1 MRRSSLALALALAP
15 FASPI
20 LAQRSPLPAVQSE
33 PVSVP
38 APRRPIVGTVTAVQR
53 DVPAAA
59 ALATPDYAPPDG
71 GDPYQLDFEGG
82 AMRPEP
88 GLDPRLLGRMR
99 AEPEGR
105 SFAMVMLNG
114 KLVQERVDELTA
126 RGATFLGVHPWQ
138 CVKVHIPH
146 AAVPEILRLPSVRW
160 VGLPEPRQKLSPR
173 LAAAAA
179 IGAERLHV
187 HVNLFASELSPLST
201 QDPIAVP
208 VVPAH
213 PGARG
218 ESRPVLRWRT
228 RGAVLARLEAL
239 GFDEESWDEFT
250 RSYRGTLP
258 TAALDAVLFV
268 APVAVHQA
276 DHAQRVAMIHQ
287 DRVRGTYPGQG
298 VAVGIIDTG
307 INGNPWH
314 VDYSGKW
321 YWWWDN
327 TGLGATNDLN
337 GHGTHVAGTVF
348 GDGNSDQRLMG
359 MAPAVGRDSNARVFI
374 GRYLDASGNAFGDP
388 GWLYSAF
395 ANPPGGRKPAVVN
408 NSWSVDT
415 QGSQWNGTEIG
426 ARQIDG
432 FVHAGDQTYC
442 YAAGNDA
449 SGGTSGGVGS
459 PGSAK
464 NVITVGSV
472 DVFPDAN
479 GRSGSRSSFSDFG
492 VGGGRQKP
500 DLMAPGSVITSCLA
514 GTLDQY
520 TQKSGTSMA
529 TPHVT
534 GVVASLADNNA
545 WFEYNP
551 AAVKA
556 LLLATASNGVVSGP
570 VGHGLVDSHR
580 ANFGWNWVYAGTL
593 SAPFTWSYFDI
604 DVPANMATMK
614 VVTTWVEPPVSAGGN
629 VARVNNLETYLDIE
643 PFSNSGT
650 DGWPITSS
658 TDNVTTLF
666 GRSALAGIVN
676 QCLGRR
682 VRVKVYANSIFPGTN
697 AKWSVC
703 VSLGFADGTGPMQFS
718 VTPSATLFRPNTN
731 FTVQTTLA
739 PGAGNV
745 DLESARIVLVTYGSS
760 VLSLMQ
766 RTSADGV
773 IHAFGGTG
781 YWSYPFPTV
790 GDMTVGSGALR
801 DLLFSLRTPTTSG
814 IVNLRAWASSQG
826 RSPADI
832 TVPICVDGQAPN
844 TVTGLISPTHSVNAW
859 SRNPDVRI
867 DWSAAVDVGCAG
879 IAGLAWTFDQ
889 STSTVPTVMNL
900 TNDPRTQTIA
910 GLASSINPYHFAI
923 RAVDRTG
930 NLSATTARLGGFLI
944 DTLAP
949 SLLSVAIN
957 GGATYTTSTRVDLT
971 FGASDAPSG
980 VSIISYSL
988 DGTTWSSFDPYTGFA
1003 TNFDL
1008 ANPAIGGNAPRGQ
1021 PQHGAERFDHLSPL
1035 PVDRQH
1041 HPGLAPDGHDR
1052 RALRPGHGLQRCDGG
1067 DVRHAH
1073 DHEPRPR
1080 EHGRRRVLPR
1090 RRQRDLP
1097 PSADGTRARAVL
1109 GARRERGVHER
1120 RLHRDAHRADEPG
1133 VGHLDLSA
1141 RERHPDLRHPPRQP
1155 AGDDHLLSRALA
1167 EQRAQRDPRPR
1178 EPRHRQRIHVALDPR
1193 GLVPHGCLDRPRA
1206 HRPDHAAG
1214 FVPRTGPLLPVDPRR
1229 PGQPGCDADPGDQPR
1244 ALRVPALKPA
1254 ERAIV
1259 NRRTA
1264 PASARGSPRRSA
1276 DLRRSS

>member
-1 MRRSSLALALALAP
+1 MRRSALALALP
-15 FASPI
+15 LLVSPL
-20 LAQRSPLPAVQSE
+20 LAQRSPVPAAQSTPSSE
-33 PVSVP
+33 P
-38 APRRPIVGTVTAVQR
+38 APRGPIVGTITAIQR
-53 DVPAAA
+53 DVPDDA
-59 ALATPDYAPPDG
+59 ALAKPDYVPPDG
-71 GDPYQLDFEGG
+71 GDPYRLDFEGG
-82 AMRPEP
+82 VLRPEP
-88 GLDPRLLGRMR
+88 GLDPRLLERMR
-99 AEPEGR
+99 TEPEGA
-105 SFAMVMLNG
+105 SFAMVMLSG

-126 RGATFLGVHPWQ
+126 RGASFLGVHPWQ
-138 CVKVHIPH
+138 CVKVHVPH
-146 AAVPEILRLPSVRW
+146 AAVHEILRLPAVRW

-173 LAAAAA
+173 LAMAAAK
-179 IGAERLHV
+179 GDENLRV
-187 HVNLFASELSPLST
+187 HVNLFAGELSALST
-201 QDPIAVP
+201 QEPIAAP

-218 ESRPVLRWRT
+218 EARPILRWRT
-228 RGAVLARLEAL
+228 RGPVLAQLESL
-239 GFDEESWDEFT
+239 GFAEESWDEFT

-258 TAALDAVLFV
+258 APALDAVLAMDAVLFV
-268 APVAVHQA
+268 EPVAVHHS
-276 DHAQRVAMIHQ
+276 DHAQSVAMINQ

-298 VAVGIIDTG
+298 VAVGVIDTG

-314 VDYSGKW
+314 QDYSAKW

-327 TGLGATNDLN
+327 TGLGATNDLH

-388 GWLYSAF
+388 GWLYSPF

-408 NSWSVDT
+408 NSWSADT
-415 QGSQWNGTEIG
+415 QGSLWNGTEVG

-432 FVHAGDQTYC
+432 FVHATDQTYC
-442 YAAGNDA
+442 YAAGNNA

-464 NVITVGSV
+464 NVLTVGSV

-479 GRSGSRSSFSDFG
+479 GRSGSRSGFSDFG

-500 DLMAPGSVITSCLA
+500 DLMAPGAVITSCLA
-514 GTLDQY
+514 ETSDQY

-534 GVVASLADNNA
+534 GVVASLADNNV

-556 LLLATASNGVVSGP
+556 LLLATATNGVVSGP

-580 ANFGWNWVYAGTL
+580 VNYGWSWVYAGTL

-629 VARVNNLETYLDIE
+629 VARVNNLETYLDVE

-650 DGWPITSS
+650 DGWPITSNS
-658 TDNVTTLF
+658 DNVTTLF
-666 GRSALAGIVN
+666 GRAALAGIVN
-676 QCLGRR
+676 QCRGRR
-682 VRVKVYANSIFPGTN
+682 VRVKVYARSIFPATN
-697 AKWSVC
+697 AKWAVT
-703 VSLGFADGTGPMQFS
+703 VSLGFADGTGPMQLT

-731 FTVQTTLA
+731 FTVQTTLV

-745 DLESARIVLVTYGSS
+745 DLESARIVLVTYGAST
-760 VLSLMQ
+760 LSLMQ
-766 RTSADGV
+766 RTSADGIV
-773 IHAFGGTG
+773 HAFGGTG

-790 GDMTVGSGALR
+790 GDMTVGSGGTR
-801 DLLFSLRTPTTSG
+801 DLLFSLRTPATSG
-814 IVNLRAWASSQG
+814 TVDLRAWASSQG
-826 RSPADI
+826 RNPADI

-844 TVTGLISPTHSVNAW
+844 TVTGLTSPTHSINAW

-879 IAGLAWTFDQ
+879 IAGLAWSFDQ

-910 GLASSINPYHFAI
+910 GLVSSISPYWFAI

-944 DTLAP
+944 DTIAP

-988 DGTTWSSFDPYTGFA
+988 DGTTWSTFDPYTGFA

-1008 ANPAIGGNAPRGQ
+1008 TNPALGGNANEGTKTVFARVADRAGNLSAVRSDSITYLRCPSISAVTPASQ
-1021 PQHGAERFDHLSPL
+1021 PTVTTNFFYLQGADFSDATAVMFGTRTITSRDLATL
-1035 PVDRQH
+1035 VDGVYFPAGDNAIYL
-1041 HPGLAPDGHDR
+1041 HPPQGLAPGQYSVR
-1052 RALRPGHGLQRCDGG
+1052 VVNAACTSGAYTVTLTAPTSPALSTSSFPRASGTQTFVIHRGTMPATTSCWLALSPSNAPSVIPGLVSLGIGNAFASLSILETSFPTGASTGLARIGPLTLPASFNG
-1067 DVRHAH
+1067 L
-1073 DHEPRPR
+1073 
-1080 EHGRRRVLPR
+1080 VLHY
-1090 RRQRDLP
+1090 QAILVDLAN
-1097 PSADGTRARAVL
+1097 PSATPIPVTNVVRC
-1109 GARRERGVHER
+1109 
-1120 RLHRDAHRADEPG
+1120 
-1133 VGHLDLSA
+1133 
-1141 RERHPDLRHPPRQP
+1141 QY
-1155 AGDDHLLSRALA
+1155 
-1167 EQRAQRDPRPR
+1167 
-1178 EPRHRQRIHVALDPR
+1178 
-1193 GLVPHGCLDRPRA
+1193 
-1206 HRPDHAAG
+1206 
-1214 FVPRTGPLLPVDPRR
+1214 LP
-1229 PGQPGCDADPGDQPR
+1229 
-1244 ALRVPALKPA
+1244 
-1254 ERAIV
+1254 
-1259 NRRTA
+1259 
-1264 PASARGSPRRSA
+1264 
-1276 DLRRSS
+1276 